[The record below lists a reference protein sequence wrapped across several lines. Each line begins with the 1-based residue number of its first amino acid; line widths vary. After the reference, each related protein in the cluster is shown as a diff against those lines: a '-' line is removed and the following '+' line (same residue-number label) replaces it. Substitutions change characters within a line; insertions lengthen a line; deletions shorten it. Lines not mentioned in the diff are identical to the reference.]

1 MLLILSSVT
10 LHAQSLRFRMAF
22 SYEANQMSGMLI
34 LKTEEEVTKGS
45 MVNEFGVN
53 FVEFTIKNGR
63 AKIVRINPM
72 LKRPFLKKVLRRD
85 FELLWESMMSE
96 ADGTVQSRR
105 GGISRA
111 FCVRQTDE
119 ESKLLSLRLEHQK
132 LPLVINLYQL

>member
-1 MLLILSSVT
+1 MVLVMSSVT
-10 LHAQSLRFRMAF
+10 LYAQSLRFRMAF

-85 FELLWESMMSE
+85 FELLWESIQSDEDRTM
-96 ADGTVQSRR
+96 QSRR
-105 GGISRA
+105 GGVSRA

-119 ESKLLSLRLEHQK
+119 ESKLLSLRLEHLK